1 MELHVNLRQ
10 NITLIYTLFANISQ
24 CSGFNDVPD
33 NELLDG
39 LVLGHAS
46 RTVGTSEEFDVATAV
61 LVTSSITPLLG
72 HCGYLGRFKELEFT

>member
-1 MELHVNLRQ
+1 MELHVDFREDV
-10 NITLIYTLFANISQ
+10 TLIYTLLANISQ
-24 CSGFNDVPD
+24 GSGLNNVPD

-46 RTVGTSEEFDVATAV
+46 RAVGASEEFDVATAV

-72 HCGYLGRFKELEFT
+72 HCGYLG